1 MNLLKYLYSLFHYLK
16 ISIFAFSSNVV
27 LYIFLKPI
35 LGINFSAFISEFLGT
50 FVLYILL
57 RLTRKPKIKNRI
69 YGFSLQYF
77 ISAITIIINI
87 IAINIIYFFYFNYLI
102 NQSIVSQLDDAYI
115 SFLTKFSSSLIGLI
129 FSSTM
134 TIKLGFYFNKK

>member
-1 MNLLKYLYSLFHYLK
+1 MKILKYFTYLYHYLK
-16 ISIFAFSSNVV
+16 ISIVAFSSNVV

-35 LGINFSAFISEFLGT
+35 LGINYSAFISEILGT
-50 FVLYILL
+50 FILYSLL
-57 RLTRKPKIKNRI
+57 RLTRKPKIKNKI
-69 YGFSLQYF
+69 FGFSLQYF
-77 ISAITIIINI
+77 ISAITISINI

-102 NQSIVSQLDDAYI
+102 NQSIFSQLDDTYI

-134 TIKLGFYFNKK
+134 TIKIGFYFDKK

>member
-1 MNLLKYLYSLFHYLK
+1 MKFLKYISYFYHYLK
-16 ISIFAFSSNVV
+16 ISIFAFSSNVF
-27 LYIFLKPI
+27 LYIFLKPF

-134 TIKLGFYFNKK
+134 TIKLGFYFDKK